1 MSSLVQ
7 YSPTYPLAHLAT
19 SLMLLIL
26 SQMLLAKRNRM
37 MQYLMVTDI
46 KEFGRVIDSLNLVK
60 EAKHLRRA

>member
-1 MSSLVQ
+1 
-7 YSPTYPLAHLAT
+7 
-19 SLMLLIL
+19 
-26 SQMLLAKRNRM
+26 MLLAKRNRM